1 MHQLPIHSMFDD
13 IKEFHTK
20 VLELKPPEEV
30 SLISPEFMLERMRF
44 MLEELEEFIEA
55 GHKGDMVGVAD
66 ALADIVYV
74 ALGTAW
80 FMNLPMNQIWQVVH
94 TANMK
99 KKRGITKRGNAIDAV
114 KPSGWA
120 GPEQAIAALILRR
133 IDNE

>member
-1 MHQLPIHSMFDD
+1 MFDD

-20 VLELKPPEEV
+20 VLQLEPPTDV
-30 SLISPEFMLERMRF
+30 TMMDMDFMLERMRF
-44 MLEELEEFIEA
+44 MMEELEEFIEA

-66 ALADIVYV
+66 ALADVVYV

-80 FMNLPMNQIWQVVH
+80 FMNLPMEQIWQVVH
-94 TANMK
+94 SANMK
-99 KKRGITKRGNAIDAV
+99 KVRGTTKRGNKIDAQ
-114 KPSGWA
+114 KPDGWV